1 MFVRG
6 FFEIPE
12 QRILIKYSTES
23 TYATKVFIFHVLR
36 DQRGVVYY
44 SYDLS
49 PRLLSEIARNYGYRL
64 GNFEVRTDY
73 PPRPSY
79 SGWTVIDGIHEMI
92 LRDGVDYTLNVL
104 SKNMERTWI
113 TINKLLVDQKSL
125 NILESRIENVYEI
138 TYDDNIERY
147 ILKVDKNTKPLSN
160 LKYPFTLTGEGL
172 LVIGAERI

>member
-12 QRILIKYSTES
+12 ERILLKYSIES
-23 TYATKVFIFHVLR
+23 TYATKIFIFHVLR
-36 DQRGVVYY
+36 NQKNVTYY
-44 SYDLS
+44 SYDIS
-49 PRLLSEIARNYGYRL
+49 PRLLSEVARNHGYKL
-64 GNFEVRTDY
+64 ENFEIRTDY

-79 SGWTVIDGIHEMI
+79 GGWTVIDGIHEII

-104 SKNMERTWI
+104 SKNMDRTWI
-113 TINKLLVDQKSL
+113 TVNKLLIGQKPL

-147 ILKVDKNTKPLSN
+147 ILRVDKNTKPLSN